1 MPGLKLDLVLSDEN
15 VDGIYHGQVDSD
27 YLDQAKLDFSGTFYL
42 CGPPPMQEDV
52 STLLKA
58 RGVADERLV
67 HEDW

>member
-27 YLDQAKLDFSGTFYL
+27 YLDQADLDFGGTFYL

-58 RGVADERLV
+58 RGVADDRLV